1 MIAVMKVFWLLNS
14 FIRYYFKSKSRY
26 VIHSPFAYQLIQN
39 VFDKN
44 TAHPELK
51 DLDKA
56 KKQLFKRTAAIET
69 TDLGAGAGNKQYT
82 TYIDKL
88 GKIARRRS
96 PGTRSLHILFNLSR
110 HFRPGYILE
119 FGTSAGISA
128 SYIGKANR
136 FNKFVSME
144 GCAVLAAHA
153 REYFAEL
160 NLSGIEVKVGDFDV
174 ILDKT
179 LDEFEQLD
187 LVFVDG
193 NHRKRQT
200 LDYFR
205 RCLKKTHENSIIIFD
220 DIHWSAEM
228 EEAWEEIKAHPSVRV
243 SIDSFYWGL
252 VFFRKEQE
260 KEHFRIR
267 L

>member
-1 MIAVMKVFWLLNS
+1 MKIFWLLNS
-14 FIRYYFKSKSRY
+14 YIRYYFKSKSRY
-26 VIHSPFAYQLIQN
+26 VIHSPFTYQLIQN
-39 VFDKN
+39 IFDNK
-44 TAHPELK
+44 TVHPELK
-51 DLDKA
+51 NLDKA

-69 TDLGAGAGNKQYT
+69 TDLGAGAGNKQYA

-96 PGTRSLHILFNLSR
+96 PGTKSLHILFNLSR
-110 HFRPGYILE
+110 HFHPNYILE

-128 SYIGKANR
+128 SYIGKANH
-136 FNKFVSME
+136 FKKFVSME

-153 REYFAEL
+153 REYFTEL
-160 NLSGIEVKVGDFDV
+160 KLSGIEVKVGDFDV

-205 RCLKKTHENSIIIFD
+205 RCLKKTHENSIIVFD

-228 EEAWEEIKAHPSVRV
+228 EEAWMIIKENEKISVTV
-243 SIDSFYWGL
+243 DLFNMGI
-252 VFFRKEQE
+252 VFFRSGINKQD
-260 KEHFRIR
+260 FIIR
-267 L
+267 F